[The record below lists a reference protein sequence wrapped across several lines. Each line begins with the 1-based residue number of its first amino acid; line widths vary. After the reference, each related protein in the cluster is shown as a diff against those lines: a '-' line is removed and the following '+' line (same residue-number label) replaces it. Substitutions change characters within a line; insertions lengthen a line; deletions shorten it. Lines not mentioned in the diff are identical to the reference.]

1 MAKLQHCLGQSSRR
15 DQKPSTYTGVFIF
28 HSRFRSFC
36 YKSQEMTE
44 RTRKIVVMII
54 TILLAAWMIL
64 AGVGKL
70 MQPEEV
76 LQMWDKWG
84 YPAAF
89 MMFIGVAEIAGSIG
103 LFIPKLRKLAAL
115 GLIIIMIGAVVTH
128 GINDEYSNLMG
139 PIIAIFMLVLTI
151 VLRRPIGQ
159 KE

>member
-1 MAKLQHCLGQSSRR
+1 
-15 DQKPSTYTGVFIF
+15 
-28 HSRFRSFC
+28 
-36 YKSQEMTE
+36 MTE
-44 RTRKIVVMII
+44 RTRKIVVIII

-103 LFIPKLRKLAAL
+103 LFIPKFRKLAAL

-151 VLRRPIGQ
+151 VLRRPIAQ
-159 KE
+159 EE